1 MSIDKHRYCRPARG
15 PAHRALAHSTDLVR
29 DVTVCRAG
37 VAPHRLIARFFSR
50 LAGLQ
55 IPLLAALQIPLLAAA
70 RTVPGPN
77 TPPAAP
83 APANSASTPDDVA
96 RFTEIT
102 VKGKLPP
109 ESESDTPGDVS
120 TVDARALRNAGNESL
135 AQVLSGQHG
144 IEFHNSGGPQTAAG
158 ISIRGANTDQ
168 TLVLVDGVPI
178 NGATS
183 GLAALNAL
191 PVESVDHVE
200 ILRGAAASLTGASAI
215 GGVIDIITR
224 EPRNQPFAGHASLG
238 LGTYGTSRYA
248 AGFDGGGHG
257 WSYRFGASYGQ
268 SAGYNATNRANA
280 YSYNPDRDGYYSHNV
295 NGSVSYAWREGQKL
309 TAQVYTTRINGGV
322 DIDATRPFDERSIQ
336 TLRVTNL
343 RSNNRITDFWHS
355 ALSVAVTLD
364 KDLTRTAAND
374 TTFATRQSLYAWRND
389 LTLAATQKL
398 AIDFEYLTQNV
409 SGDIPSFGP
418 DGAPGPMLDFTRTR
432 RNDKSATGTY
442 SATVGA
448 NHFRASLHGDR
459 DSQFGPATTWGL
471 SYGRDLG
478 RELYGYVAAS
488 TGYKAPTFNDL
499 YYPGYANPR
508 LRPERSRNL
517 EAGLKFTAD
526 TYALDVVAY
535 RNTIHDLITYDP
547 NQMKPENL
555 DQATLRGMT
564 LTAEK
569 NFHATTLHASIDLQD
584 PRNDSSDKLLN
595 RRARRIYRGSIE
607 HHDGAWKFGGEYVF
621 VGARYDDIANR
632 VPLGGYGLLNLTA
645 GYQIDRQLSVDVR
658 WDNVLNRNYMTAY
671 GYNTPGSNVF
681 VTLRWR
687 D

>member
-55 IPLLAALQIPLLAAA
+55 IPLLAALQIPLLTAAQ
-70 RTVPGPN
+70 TVPGPN
-77 TPPAAP
+77 TPPATP

-96 RFTEIT
+96 RFAEIT
-102 VKGKLPP
+102 VKGRFPP
-109 ESESDTPGDVS
+109 ENEPDMPGDAS
-120 TVDARALRNAGNESL
+120 TVDAQALRNAGNESL
-135 AQVLSGQHG
+135 ARALSAWHG
-144 IEFHNSGGPQTAAG
+144 IEFHDNGGPQTAAG

-215 GGVIDIITR
+215 GGAIDIITR
-224 EPRNQPFAGHASLG
+224 EPRDQPFAGHASLG

-257 WSYRFGASYGQ
+257 WSYRVGASYGQ
-268 SAGYNATNRANA
+268 SAGYNATNRANI
-280 YSYNPDRDGYYSHNV
+280 YSYNPDRDGYYTHNV
-295 NGSVSYAWREGQKL
+295 NGELSYTWRKGQKL
-309 TAQVYTTRINGGV
+309 TARVYDTRINGGV

-336 TLRVTNL
+336 TLQIASL
-343 RSNNRITDFWHS
+343 RSDNRITDFWHS

-364 KDLTRTAAND
+364 KDLTHTAAND
-374 TTFATRQSLYAWRND
+374 TTFATRQAFYAWRND
-389 LTLAATQKL
+389 LTLGKAQTL
-398 AIDFEYLTQNV
+398 SINFEYLAQNA

-432 RNDKSATGTY
+432 RDDKSVAGIYAATF
-442 SATVGA
+442 GA
-448 NHFRASLHGDR
+448 NHLRASLRGDR

-471 SYGRDLG
+471 NYGRDFT
-478 RELYGYVAAS
+478 RALYGYVAAS

-526 TYALDVVAY
+526 TYTVGISAY
-535 RNTIHDLITYDP
+535 HNTVRDLITYDP
-547 NQMKPENL
+547 SQMKPENL
-555 DQATLRGMT
+555 DRATLRGVT
-564 LTAEK
+564 LSGEK
-569 NFHATTLHASIDLQD
+569 RFRATTLRGSIDLQD

-595 RRARRIYRGSIE
+595 RRARQIYRAGIE
-607 HHDGAWKFGGEYVF
+607 HHDSAWRFGGDYQF

-645 GYQIDRQLSVDVR
+645 GYQIDRHLSVDVR
-658 WDNVLNRNYMTAY
+658 WDNVLNRNYTTAY

-687 D
+687 E